1 VAIGRAAPA
10 ADELVPLP
18 PAEFVALA
26 TAEDA
31 LCTIDEA
38 TDEAEAATEEA
49 EELAEAATLEADSDA
64 PDMADEAELLAPAA
78 PETEV

>member
-1 VAIGRAAPA
+1 MAIGRAAPA
-10 ADELVPLP
+10 ADELAPLP

-31 LCTIDEA
+31 LCAIDEA
-38 TDEAEAATEEA
+38 TDEIEAATEEA
-49 EELAEAATLEADSDA
+49 EELAEAATLEADPDA
-64 PDMADEAELLAPAA
+64 PDMADEAEPLAPAA